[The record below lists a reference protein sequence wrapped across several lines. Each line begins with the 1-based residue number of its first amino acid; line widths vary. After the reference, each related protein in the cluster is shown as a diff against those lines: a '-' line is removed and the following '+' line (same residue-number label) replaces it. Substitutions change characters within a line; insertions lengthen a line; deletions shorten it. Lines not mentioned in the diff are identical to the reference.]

1 MCAHIKAPSQ
11 TTLVANH
18 RTKRDCSQQ
27 AFPVISYRK
36 QQGGSAGSF
45 VTPGRRYSSIAGRG
59 YKSNTS
65 TKLHMSGW
73 LSVIRPPCYS
83 WLVAACRRKKAFFF
97 CFSFNKKRNLSK
109 HLFSGR
115 SHKKVVNV
123 SPLKT
128 SLSDDIKHR
137 SAS

>member
-45 VTPGRRYSSIAGRG
+45 VTQEEDTVQLQVGDKSQTHQQSSICLAGCLLLDPHAIHG
-59 YKSNTS
+59 LLQHADGKS
-65 TKLHMSGW
+65 
-73 LSVIRPPCYS
+73 
-83 WLVAACRRKKAFFF
+83 FF
-97 CFSFNKKRNLSK
+97 C
-109 HLFSGR
+109 LF
-115 SHKKVVNV
+115 
-123 SPLKT
+123 
-128 SLSDDIKHR
+128 
-137 SAS
+137 